1 MGYYAQFPMP
11 IPHLGVRSMLLLT
24 LPPLIIADPFD
35 LHALTMPPAFNLSQ
49 NQTLHLFAFFHV
61 RRRVIGSESL
71 DSATVSFFFE
81 GLSWKSDPAGQ
92 VLTHILKVFQ

>member
-1 MGYYAQFPMP
+1 
-11 IPHLGVRSMLLLT
+11 
-24 LPPLIIADPFD
+24 
-35 LHALTMPPAFNLSQ
+35 
-49 NQTLHLFAFFHV
+49 LFAFFHV